1 MPSLIVVAGPTASG
15 KTSVAIRLAQ
25 HFSTE
30 ILSADSRQFYRGLD
44 IGTAKPNKKELS
56 LVKHHF
62 IDSHEL
68 HELYNISDFEK
79 DALSLLNK
87 IFKKNEVAILVGGSG
102 LYIRSVC
109 KGIDD
114 IPGRDE
120 NIRNEIQE
128 LLDKE
133 GLIALQNKL
142 KVLDPE
148 YFNKTDISNPH
159 RLIRALEVC
168 MLTGKKFSELRKST
182 VVQRP
187 FQIIKIGLLLEREE
201 LYRRIDQR
209 VDQMMAD
216 GLMDEARSLSTY
228 KNLNAL
234 NTVGYKELFDLFEGK
249 TTEAEAIELIKKNT
263 RNYAKRQM
271 TWFRREEEI
280 KWFDPED
287 FSEIVNFIEKQ
298 IRTKSLSAFDKNNNC
313 W

>member
-109 KGIDD
+109 EGIDD

-298 IRTKSLSAFDKNNNC
+298 IRT
-313 W
+313 